1 MVKILN
7 ILSEI
12 FIQPYIVHWHY
23 IHSTSVKNDCKFF

>member
-12 FIQPYIVHWHY
+12 FIQPYIVLALYRQY
-23 IHSTSVKNDCKFF
+23 ICKE